1 MRLPFNFDEFAQFAT
16 GATASFFFDHFARY
30 ALNPMPAYVIWDN
43 YVDPITKLPAPRYVW
58 GYGLNNG
65 MTLGAGAA
73 IYAVG
78 KYKKKEQLKN
88 FGKGWLFYTILDK
101 FIVQPMQYNYVI
113 NPPPKIQAMGATQPM
128 RIIQPGALPQANSHI
143 VPASLSKYTVVA

>member
-1 MRLPFNFDEFAQFAT
+1 MRLPFNFDEFAQFAA
-16 GATASFFFDHFARY
+16 GATASFFFDHFSRY
-30 ALNPMPAYVIWDN
+30 ALNPMPAYIIAD
-43 YVDPITKLPAPRYVW
+43 DKGRYVW

-65 MTLGAGAA
+65 ITLGTGAA

-113 NPPPKIQAMGATQPM
+113 NPPPPIQAMGATQPM